1 MMVLVK
7 LEPLWINMPQCRS
20 HQRRQRHLIRNPSPQ
35 SIQHI
40 RRLVVRV
47 IIRRFANLH
56 IRDRCREDGLEML
69 DVLDGRLENGE
80 LVEVIFVDAG
90 WDEMFELEDLVV
102 DPLAA
107 TAFNGR
113 VRDFSH
119 HVPGLLVDGSGV
131 GRRAPP

>member
-7 LEPLWINMPQCRS
+7 LEPFWINMPQCRG

-40 RRLVVRV
+40 CRLVIRITIRRL
-47 IIRRFANLH
+47 ANLH
-56 IRDRCREDGLEML
+56 IRNRCREYGLEVL
-69 DVLDGRLENGE
+69 DVLDGRLEDGE

-90 WDEMFELEDLVV
+90 RDEMFELENLVV
-102 DPLAA
+102 DPLSAA
-107 TAFNGR
+107 AFNGR

-119 HVPGLLVDGSGV
+119 QVPGLLVDDSG
-131 GRRAPP
+131 A